1 MKHLTEKMS
10 KNFKQSGDT
19 IVEVLI
25 AITIAAF
32 AIGIS
37 YSTAQRSLQQ
47 AIAARE
53 HNQALDILENQ
64 VADLNYRF
72 QKDSDYN
79 GNFASKSN
87 FCLGDNANPGD
98 SGWRMDQ
105 ASVTSNSPPATPPY
119 NTGCQTINGGANYFA
134 NISTSGGVG
143 NTNPTV
149 YTITVRWYRLGGGIN
164 KATLFYK
171 LNNSP
176 SATLS
181 AATSTGLSK
190 SGCTEAG
197 NVYHVSED
205 DKAQPPRYM
214 LQNSTGYRAMEAS
227 WNAPWSLDSNCSY
240 TIEIDTAIKL
250 ASQPNQPNQQMF
262 VELCNDISST
272 ACSLTGNSASYL
284 FRSPLTSDIAD
295 NLTPP
300 LLTQ

>member
-1 MKHLTEKMS
+1 MKLHTKKSSE
-10 KNFKQSGDT
+10 NFKQNGDT

-98 SGWRMDQ
+98 PAWRLDQ
-105 ASVTSNSPPATPPY
+105 SSVTSNSPPATPPY
-119 NTGCQTINGGANYFA
+119 NAGCQTVNGGANYFA
-134 NISTSGGVG
+134 NISTTGGVG
-143 NTNPTV
+143 NTNPTL

-164 KATLFYK
+164 KTSIYYK
-171 LNNSP
+171 LNNS
-176 SATLS
+176 ST
-181 AATSTGLSK
+181 TGLSY
-190 SGCTEAG
+190 AG
-197 NVYHVSED
+197 HTTNGWVAALPTV
-205 DKAQPPRYM
+205 R
-214 LQNSTGYRAMEAS
+214 
-227 WNAPWSLDSNCSY
+227 SLDSKS
-240 TIEIDTAIKL
+240 
-250 ASQPNQPNQQMF
+250 
-262 VELCNDISST
+262 
-272 ACSLTGNSASYL
+272 
-284 FRSPLTSDIAD
+284 
-295 NLTPP
+295 
-300 LLTQ
+300 